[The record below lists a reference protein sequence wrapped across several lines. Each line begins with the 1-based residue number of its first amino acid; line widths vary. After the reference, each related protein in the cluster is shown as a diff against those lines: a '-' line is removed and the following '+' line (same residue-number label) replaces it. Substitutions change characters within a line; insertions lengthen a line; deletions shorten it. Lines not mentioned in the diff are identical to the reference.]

1 MPARC
6 VGTCITLF
14 TPCRRG
20 VAVGTVSTPESAGF
34 LSAGY
39 RETGMQT
46 LTEKRVFGA
55 KTGVTD
61 IFVATDSGVAAVTVS
76 AAQIGA
82 FGLAHR
88 GSATAVAATADRL
101 VVSTD
106 QGVLAADIDAAGRS
120 ADVADPAF
128 DAIGGGTIGAVSA
141 VALTP
146 AGLIVADSGGI
157 IYRGEHTE
165 SDTESPAWQ
174 RLGATEEVRAIDAGL
189 LAAADGVYRID
200 DDGLTNTGLT
210 DVRAVTGVGQPLAAT
225 ADGLFRLANGWQPIA
240 DGAFQAVAADGH
252 GHAHAVGE
260 AGLLVRSADD
270 GAWTTTTPPVE
281 APIVDLT
288 ADRGIVAAVTDDGTL
303 CVTAGDGWRH
313 QRLGLPGARG
323 VAVGGGA
330 DGS

>member
-1 MPARC
+1 
-6 VGTCITLF
+6 
-14 TPCRRG
+14 
-20 VAVGTVSTPESAGF
+20 
-34 LSAGY
+34 
-39 RETGMQT
+39 MQT

-82 FGLAHR
+82 FGLASR
-88 GSATAVAATADRL
+88 EPATAVAATADRL
-101 VVSTD
+101 VVGTD
-106 QGVLAADIDAAGRS
+106 DGVLAADIDAADRR
-120 ADVADPAF
+120 ADVADPTFA
-128 DAIGGGTIGAVSA
+128 AIGGDTIDAVSA

-146 AGLIVADSGGI
+146 GGLIVADGNGVV
-157 IYRGEHTE
+157 YRGEHAETVT
-165 SDTESPAWQ
+165 DPPAWE
-174 RLGATEEVRAIDAGL
+174 RLEATDGVRAIDAGL

-210 DVRAVTGVGQPLAAT
+210 DVRGVSGVGQPLAAT
-225 ADGLFRLANGWQPIA
+225 ADGLFRLANGWQSIA
-240 DGAFQAVAADGH
+240 DGAVRAVAADGH

-260 AGLLVRSADD
+260 AGMLVRAAED

-281 APIVDLT
+281 APIVDLA
-288 ADRGIVAAVTDDGTL
+288 ADRGIVVGVAEDGTL
-303 CVTAGDGWRH
+303 CATAGDGWRH

-323 VAVGGGA
+323 VAIGGGA